1 MEVSGSYLYS
11 SLTIF
16 AGLQVQP
23 GLDSEAGKAGG
34 AMPNVTALFW
44 DVGGV
49 ILSNGWDRAARAEA
63 AKKFALDWEDFQ
75 DRHELASAAFETGQ
89 ITLDTY
95 LQRTVFYRKRAFTR
109 DEFTA
114 FIFAQSEEY
123 PESRAVLSGVA
134 HTRKY
139 LLATINNE
147 PLELNI
153 RRIEQFNLRRDFE
166 VFFSSCFV
174 RIRKPDE
181 AIYRLALQV
190 TQRRAEECLFI
201 DDRELNL
208 ECARQLGM
216 RTIQFQNAA
225 QLRRDLETNGVTVGG
240 K

>member
-1 MEVSGSYLYS
+1 MVLLKKSEESGM
-11 SLTIF
+11 
-16 AGLQVQP
+16 G
-23 GLDSEAGKAGG
+23 E
-34 AMPNVTALFW
+34 VTAVFW

-63 AKKFALDWEDFQ
+63 AQKFGLDSEDFP
-75 DRHELASAAFETGQ
+75 DRHELASPAFETGQ

-114 FIFAQSEEY
+114 FIFEQSEEF
-123 PESRAVLSGVA
+123 PESRAVLSGLA
-134 HTRKY
+134 QSGKY

-147 PLELNI
+147 PLELNLK
-153 RRIEQFNLRRDFE
+153 RIEQFNLRREFE

-181 AIYRLALQV
+181 GIYRLALEV

-201 DDRELNL
+201 DDRALNL

-216 RTIQFQNAA
+216 RTIHFQNAA
-225 QLRRDLETNGVTVGG
+225 QLRQDLEANGVPVAA

>member
-1 MEVSGSYLYS
+1 MS
-11 SLTIF
+11 
-16 AGLQVQP
+16 
-23 GLDSEAGKAGG
+23 D
-34 AMPNVTALFW
+34 VTALFW

-63 AKKFALDWEDFQ
+63 AKNFGLDWEDFQ
-75 DRHELASAAFETGQ
+75 DRHELASPAFETGQ
-89 ITLDTY
+89 ITLDIY

-109 DEFTA
+109 EEFTA
-114 FIFAQSEEY
+114 FIFEQSEEF

-134 HTRKY
+134 RVGRY

-147 PLELNI
+147 PLELNV
-153 RRIEQFNLRRDFE
+153 RRIEKFNLRREF
-166 VFFSSCFV
+166 VAFFSSCFV

-181 AIYRLALQV
+181 AIYRLALEV

-216 RTIQFQNAA
+216 HTIQFKSAA
-225 QLRRDLETNGVTVGG
+225 QLRQDLQANGVTVAGN
-240 K
+240 